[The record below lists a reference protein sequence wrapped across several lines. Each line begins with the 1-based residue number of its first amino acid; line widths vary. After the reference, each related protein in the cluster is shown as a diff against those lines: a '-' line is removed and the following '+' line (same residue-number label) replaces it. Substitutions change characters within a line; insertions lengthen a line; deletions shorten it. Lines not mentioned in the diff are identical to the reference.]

1 MGWLI
6 YGAVVIV
13 ISVLIGLHLGRF
25 REAYTEMTGM
35 MAGMTMG
42 MLNGFLLGYTAAAIT
57 GSMFWGNLF
66 GMLLGTALGAYYGRA
81 GGLMGIMDG
90 AMGGVMGGSMGA
102 MLLVMLVW
110 PPFIMWTAALLAVV
124 YIAGMA
130 GLVAL
135 IEKSAPE
142 HAAFHKVLPMFA
154 RAVSNEVREQSART
168 ASGPAY
174 FDDYYTFLGVDRD
187 ATPDE
192 ITNAYLEQLSLADEA
207 TVARA
212 ERAYSILTDPVRRRA
227 YNTRL
232 DSHIAAGDCCPPGQK
247 KPVTRAAASAS
258 TPAEKAPAAV
268 AAEVPARRKAT
279 AQVQAQTPV
288 TTAAQSRQPQKASA
302 RKHQAQGKNRAR
314 TPQREAPIS
323 WVGGVAALVTATVV
337 LIYWLAG
344 MGSTPVSS
352 GAQSGFANNAFT
364 ASGRALPAEFVKQL
378 EAQAVP
384 AQVSADGTTQ
394 TLDMAVN
401 GDVMSYNPKVIRIK
415 KGVPTNINLSVQ
427 GRDPGC
433 GRYVA
438 IEGMG
443 AHGIATPG
451 QVSQMSFTPQEEGV
465 FQINCNMQMMDPGYV
480 IVAQ

>member
-1 MGWLI
+1 
-6 YGAVVIV
+6 
-13 ISVLIGLHLGRF
+13 
-25 REAYTEMTGM
+25 
-35 MAGMTMG
+35 MTMG
-42 MLNGFLLGYTAAAIT
+42 MLNGFLLGFTAAAIT

-66 GMLLGTALGAYYGRA
+66 GILFGTALGAYYGRA
-81 GGLMGIMDG
+81 GGLMGMMDG

-102 MLLVMLVW
+102 MLLIMLVW

-154 RAVSNEVREQSART
+154 RAVSIEVQEQ
-168 ASGPAY
+168 ASRANTGPAY
-174 FDDYYTFLGVDRD
+174 FDDYYTFLGVERD
-187 ATPDE
+187 ATRDE

-212 ERAYSILTDPVRRRA
+212 ERALSILTDPVRRRA
-227 YNTRL
+227 YDTRL
-232 DSHIAAGDCCPPGQK
+232 DSHIASGDCCPPPK
-247 KPVTRAAASAS
+247 RKPT
-258 TPAEKAPAAV
+258 EQ
-268 AAEVPARRKAT
+268 AT
-279 AQVQAQTPV
+279 ATAEAPERRQATV
-288 TTAAQSRQPQKASA
+288 VQSRQPRKVVKGKPQGENHA
-302 RKHQAQGKNRAR
+302 RQQD
-314 TPQREAPIS
+314 REAPIS
-323 WVGGVAALVTATVV
+323 WVGGVAVLVTATVV
-337 LIYWLAG
+337 LVYWLSG
-344 MGSTPVSS
+344 MGSAPATS
-352 GAQSGFANNAFT
+352 GAQPGYTNNAFT
-364 ASGRALPAEFVKQL
+364 AGGRALPAEFVQQL

-384 AQVSADGTTQ
+384 AQVSTDGASQ

-401 GDVMSYNPKVIRIK
+401 GDVMSYNPKVIKIK

-433 GRYVA
+433 GRFVA

-451 QVSQMSFTPQEEGV
+451 QVSQMTFTPQEEGV

>member
-6 YGAVVIV
+6 YGAVVLV
-13 ISVLIGLHLGRF
+13 ISVLVGLHLGRF

-66 GMLLGTALGAYYGRA
+66 GILLGTALGAYFGRA

-154 RAVSNEVREQSART
+154 RAVSNEVREQASRT
-168 ASGPAY
+168 TTGPAY
-174 FDDYYTFLGVDRD
+174 FDDYYTFLGVDRE
-187 ATPDE
+187 ATRDE

-212 ERAYSILTDPVRRRA
+212 ERALSILTDPVRRRA

-232 DSHIAAGDCCPPGQK
+232 DSHIASGDCCPPPK
-247 KPVTRAAASAS
+247 RKPVAQ
-258 TPAEKAPAAV
+258 AEPV
-268 AAEVPARRKAT
+268 VAEVPARRKT
-279 AQVQAQTPV
+279 TVKVQAPAPAV
-288 TTAAQSRQPQKASA
+288 AQSRQPQKPAN
-302 RKHQAQGKNRAR
+302 RKPQGQGKGRAR
-314 TPQREAPIS
+314 TQQREAPIS

-337 LIYWLAG
+337 LIYWLSN
-344 MGSTPVSS
+344 MGSAPASS
-352 GAQSGFANNAFT
+352 GAQSGFAANAFT
-364 ASGRALPAEFVKQL
+364 AGGRTLPAEFVQQL

-384 AQVSADGTTQ
+384 AAVTADGTSQ

-433 GRYVA
+433 GRFVA

-451 QVSQMSFTPQEEGV
+451 QVSQMTFTPQEEGV

>member
-6 YGAVVIV
+6 YGAAVLA
-13 ISVLIGLHLGRF
+13 ISILVGLHLGRV

-42 MLNGFLLGYTAAAIT
+42 MLNGFLLGYTAAAIS

-66 GMLLGTALGAYYGRA
+66 GIVLGTALGAYYGRA

-110 PPFIMWTAALLAVV
+110 PPFIMWTAVLLAVV
-124 YIAGMA
+124 YVAGMA

-135 IEKSAPE
+135 MEKSAPE

-154 RAVSNEVREQSART
+154 RAVSNEVREETART
-168 ASGPAY
+168 TTRGAY
-174 FDDYYTFLGVDRD
+174 FDDYYTFLGIDRG
-187 ATPDE
+187 ATPDQ

-212 ERAYSILTDPVRRRA
+212 ERALSILSDPVRRRA
-227 YNTRL
+227 YDTRL
-232 DSHIAAGDCCPPGQK
+232 DSHIASGDCCPPPK
-247 KPVTRAAASAS
+247 KKSAVQTAA
-258 TPAEKAPAAV
+258 PAV
-268 AAEVPARRKAT
+268 AAEVPARLKAT
-279 AQVQAQTPV
+279 GTTKVAPAPV
-288 TTAAQSRQPQKASA
+288 AAQSRQPERPRQAAGAA
-302 RKHQAQGKNRAR
+302 RKPQGKNRAR
-314 TPQREAPIS
+314 QLEREAPIS
-323 WVGGVAALVTATVV
+323 WVGGVAVLVTATVV
-337 LIYWLAG
+337 LVYWLSN
-344 MGSTPVSS
+344 MGSVPAAS
-352 GAQSGFANNAFT
+352 GAQPGYASNAST
-364 ASGRALPAEFVKQL
+364 ASGRTLPAEFVKQL

-384 AQVSADGTTQ
+384 AQIATNGTSQ

-401 GDVMSYNPKVIRIK
+401 GDVMSYNPKVIKIK

-433 GRYVA
+433 GRFVA

-451 QVSQMSFTPQEEGV
+451 QTSQMSFTPQEEGV
-465 FQINCNMQMMDPGYV
+465 FQINCNMRMMDPGYV
-480 IVAQ
+480 IVASN